1 MHIQVERAILS
12 WLVKDWRHTPYASLI
27 MLYANHFIGSVPRT
41 LLHKDPAVILVR
53 NILGSASKDSWP
65 ARMSERAAKIVGY
78 IWSKGHALSPNALV
92 YLCDTMHPSALPL
105 FRNHFTALIRR
116 LQQHQEQGR
125 PEDQD
130 GVHHIIT
137 TIFGRLLE
145 LPWESRDYAV
155 VSALFAHMRE
165 EGIPPTSRTAYEGV
179 IRSEF
184 ALFGKVSRSKS
195 SKETIT
201 ARTLGGRAT

>member
-1 MHIQVERAILS
+1 MRIISFV
-12 WLVKDWRHTPYASLI
+12 V
-27 MLYANHFIGSVPRT
+27 
-41 LLHKDPAVILVR
+41 LLGPSYTDPTVILVR

-65 ARMSERAAKIVGY
+65 ARKSERAAKIVGY

-92 YLCDTMHPSALPL
+92 YLCDAMHPSALPL

-116 LQQHQEQGR
+116 LHKHQEQGR
-125 PEDQD
+125 SEDQD
-130 GVHHIIT
+130 GVRHIIT
-137 TIFGRLLE
+137 TIFERLLE
-145 LPWESRDYAV
+145 LSWESRDYAV